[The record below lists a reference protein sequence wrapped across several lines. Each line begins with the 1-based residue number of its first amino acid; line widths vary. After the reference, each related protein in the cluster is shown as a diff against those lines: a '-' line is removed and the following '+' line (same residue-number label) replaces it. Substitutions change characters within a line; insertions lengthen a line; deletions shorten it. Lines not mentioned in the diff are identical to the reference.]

1 MIKILKVKDLPLDD
15 RPREKLLIR
24 GTSSLTDA
32 ELLAILI
39 RAGTKG
45 HSAIEIAQ
53 KLISEQS
60 DLANV
65 ALLSINELKKIK
77 GIGRDKAVT
86 LIAAFE
92 IAKRVQMQNRWEKN
106 TTISSPE
113 DIAEMLIPMLKDE
126 PKEKFLIA
134 CLNRANRLIKIEEI
148 SVGSLDTSI
157 VHPREVFKA
166 AIENLSASI
175 ILIHNH
181 PSGNA
186 VPSEADKKIT
196 KQLVNAGTLLD
207 IPVFDHIIIAGN
219 KFFSFVSEK
228 IL

>member
-1 MIKILKVKDLPLDD
+1 LDD
-15 RPREKLLIR
+15 RPREKLLLR
-24 GTSSLTDA
+24 GTASLTDA

-39 RAGTKG
+39 RTGTKG
-45 HSAIEIAQ
+45 HSVVEIAQ
-53 KLISEQS
+53 MLISEHK

-65 ALLSINELKKIK
+65 ALLSVNELQKIK
-77 GIGRDKAVT
+77 GIGKDKAVT
-86 LIAAFE
+86 LVAAFE
-92 IAKRVQMQNRWEKN
+92 IAKRVQMQNRWENK
-106 TTISSPE
+106 TKISSPD
-113 DIAEMLIPMLKDE
+113 DIAELLIPMLKDE
-126 PKEKFLIA
+126 QKEKFLIA
-134 CLNRANRLIKIEEI
+134 CLNRANKLIKIEEI
-148 SVGSLDTSI
+148 SVGSLDSSI

-196 KQLVNAGTLLD
+196 KQLVSAGTILN

-219 KFFSFVSEK
+219 NFFSFVSK
-228 IL
+228 NIL